1 LIFKENL
8 LKTKRRK
15 KENGNMK
22 KAVISVVGKDK
33 VGIIFNVC
41 KYLTENQINILDIA
55 QTIVQDWFNM
65 IMVVNMQESQKDF
78 SEIASELKQVGEEIG
93 VMITLQKEEIFDM
106 MHRL

>member
-1 LIFKENL
+1 
-8 LKTKRRK
+8 
-15 KENGNMK
+15 MK

-93 VMITLQKEEIFDM
+93 VTVTLQKEEIFDM